1 MRPALRPYVKRR
13 ITRATFPARRFARIL
28 ARRTVAEG
36 FRLKLGGCEIVFQN
50 NLHFLGFKPR
60 LLGLKFGKIGL
71 FVKFG
76 FVVAFISIVY
86 IATAVITIDET
97 GKTIS
102 QIIADGTIAFLLGL
116 FINRV
121 FDLQG
126 MMNGEREEKVIATK
140 QLHGEMVMKISPNI
154 EKLDDWCEIENRKN
168 YRVQRTKILARAG
181 LKYEDCFD
189 ENGVAK
195 QFKVDKEK
203 MQDKYLRRQELKRLA
218 LYNKAVNLKLTAL
231 SAGELT
237 SEGGKQ
243 QDPYYFGRTKAQ
255 YEASRSIMDI
265 ISKIGIAVII
275 GYYGVGLIEEFSY
288 ANVLE
293 RRRTKGS
300 RFCAIYLPSLT
311 RRIPTRRRDGN
322 VSAFSRAEP
331 NQKKSPTFRRAGNY
345 RIKALFNLP
354 TRR

>member
-1 MRPALRPYVKRR
+1 MNEK
-13 ITRATFPARRFARIL
+13 IKDF
-28 ARRTVAEG
+28 
-36 FRLKLGGCEIVFQN
+36 FRQN
-50 NLHFLGFKPR
+50 
-60 LLGLKFGKIGL
+60 IGY
-71 FVKFG
+71 
-76 FVVAFISIVY
+76 FVVAFISVVY

-140 QLHGEMVMKISPNI
+140 QLHGEMVMRISPNI
-154 EKLDDWCEIENRKN
+154 EKLDDWCEIENKKN

-288 ANVLE
+288 ATLIWNTLQVGLFLVMGVIKMYQAYAFITDE
-293 RRRTKGS
+293 FRGRIIKKIDNLQKFENYINSLPKEELQEKKTQEVEGGIDNGLCETK
-300 RFCAIYLPSLT
+300 
-311 RRIPTRRRDGN
+311 
-322 VSAFSRAEP
+322 V
-331 NQKKSPTFRRAGNY
+331 
-345 RIKALFNLP
+345 
-354 TRR
+354 

>member
-1 MRPALRPYVKRR
+1 MNEK
-13 ITRATFPARRFARIL
+13 IKDF
-28 ARRTVAEG
+28 
-36 FRLKLGGCEIVFQN
+36 FRQN
-50 NLHFLGFKPR
+50 
-60 LLGLKFGKIGL
+60 IGY
-71 FVKFG
+71 
-76 FVVAFISIVY
+76 FVVGFTSIVY
-86 IATAVITIDET
+86 IATAFITIDET

-126 MMNGEREEKVIATK
+126 IMNGEREEKVVATK
-140 QLHGEMVMKISPNI
+140 NLHGEMVMRISPYI
-154 EKLDDWCEIENRKN
+154 EKLDDWCEIENKKN

-195 QFKVDKEK
+195 PFEINKER
-203 MQDKYLRRQELKRLA
+203 MQDKCLRRQELKRLA

-243 QDPYYFGRTKAQ
+243 QDPFYFGRTKAQ

-275 GYYGVGLIEEFSY
+275 GYYGVGLIENFSY
-288 ANVLE
+288 ATLIWNTLQVGLFLVMGVIKMYQAYAFITDE
-293 RRRTKGS
+293 FRGRIIKKIDNLQKFDNFINSLPKEGLQENKTQEIKGGIS
-300 RFCAIYLPSLT
+300 NGLCET
-311 RRIPTRRRDGN
+311 D
-322 VSAFSRAEP
+322 V
-331 NQKKSPTFRRAGNY
+331 
-345 RIKALFNLP
+345 
-354 TRR
+354 